1 MTQRKIEGGRKMTQE
16 QFDSYKLPSVTTI
29 LSDVFGNGEFAN
41 IPKHVLDAACDRGH
55 AVHES
60 IEEFIKTGCKDK
72 PRIALEYQIYIDYFN
87 DWYDKYKPEFIFS
100 EQKLVSE
107 KLGTKGIIDTL
118 YFEGYTN
125 TLVMCDWKTSSS
137 LNVFK
142 AKCQLNLYLLLL
154 EEAQP
159 SYLEKVDKLK
169 ILSLTKSGYKYY
181 EFKPDRELAKAILKI
196 YKEKHAS

>member
-1 MTQRKIEGGRKMTQE
+1 MTQE

-60 IEEFIKTGCKDK
+60 IEEFIKTGCKNNPK
-72 PRIALEYQIYIDYFN
+72 INLEYQIYIDYFN

-107 KLGTKGIIDTL
+107 KLGIKGIIDTL
-118 YFEGYTN
+118 FFEGYTN

-169 ILSLTKSGYKYY
+169 ILSLTKSDYKYY
-181 EFKPDRELAKAILKI
+181 EFEPDKELAYAILKI
-196 YKEKHAS
+196 YEEKHAS

>member
-1 MTQRKIEGGRKMTQE
+1 MTQE

-41 IPKHVLDAACDRGH
+41 IPKHVLDSACDRGH

-154 EEAQP
+154 EETYP
-159 SYLEKVDKLK
+159 EYVNKVDKLK

-196 YKEKHAS
+196 YEEKHAS

>member
-1 MTQRKIEGGRKMTQE
+1 MTQE
-16 QFDSYKLPSVTTI
+16 QFNSYKLPSVTTI

-60 IEEFIKTGCKDK
+60 IEEFINTGCKDK

-87 DWYDKYKPEFIFS
+87 DWYDKYEPVFIFS
-100 EQKLVSE
+100 EQRLVSE
-107 KLGTKGIIDTL
+107 KLGIKGIADTL
-118 YFEGYTN
+118 YFEKYSDE
-125 TLVMCDWKTSSS
+125 LIMCDWKTSSS

-181 EFKPDRELAKAILKI
+181 EFEPDKELAYAILKI
-196 YKEKHAS
+196 YEEKHAS

>member
-1 MTQRKIEGGRKMTQE
+1 MTQE
-16 QFDSYKLPSVTTI
+16 EFDSYKLPSVTQI
-29 LSDVFGNGEFAN
+29 LSDIFGNTEFAN

-60 IEEFIKTGCKDK
+60 IENFINTGCEDK
-72 PRIALEYQIYIDYFN
+72 PMIALEYQIYIDYFN
-87 DWYDKYKPEFIFS
+87 DWYDKYKPKFIFS

-118 YFEGYTN
+118 YFESYTN

-159 SYLEKVDKLK
+159 SYKVDKLK

-181 EFKPDRELAKAILKI
+181 EFEPDRELGKAILKI
-196 YKEKHAS
+196 YKEKHDI

>member
-1 MTQRKIEGGRKMTQE
+1 MTQE

-41 IPKHVLDAACDRGH
+41 IPKRVLDAACDRGH

-72 PRIALEYQIYIDYFN
+72 PMIALEYQIYIDYFN

-181 EFKPDRELAKAILKI
+181 EFEPDRELAKAILKI
-196 YKEKHAS
+196 YKEKHAN

>member
-1 MTQRKIEGGRKMTQE
+1 MTQE
-16 QFDSYKLPSVTTI
+16 EFDSYKIPSVTTI
-29 LSDVFGNGEFAN
+29 LSDVFGNGEFTN

-60 IEEFIKTGCKDK
+60 IEEFINSGCKDTPK
-72 PRIALEYQIYIDYFN
+72 IPLEYQIYIDYFN
-87 DWYDKYKPEFIFS
+87 DWYNKYKPEFIFS
-100 EQKLVSE
+100 EQKIVSE

-118 YFEGYTN
+118 YVESDTN

-159 SYLEKVDKLK
+159 DYKVDKLK

-181 EFKPDRELAKAILKI
+181 EFEPDRELAKAILMI
-196 YKEKHAS
+196 YMEKHKNG

>member
-1 MTQRKIEGGRKMTQE
+1 MTQE
-16 QFDSYKLPSVTTI
+16 QFDSYKLPSVTQI
-29 LSDVFGNGEFAN
+29 LSDIFGSEEFAN
-41 IPKHVLDAACDRGH
+41 VPQCVMDAACDRGH

-60 IEEFIKTGCKDK
+60 IEKFIKSGCTDK
-72 PRIALEYQIYIDYFN
+72 PMIALEYQIYIDYFN

-118 YFEGYTN
+118 FFEGYTN
-125 TLVMCDWKTSSS
+125 TLVMCDWKTSSA

-154 EEAQP
+154 EESQP

-181 EFKPDRELAKAILKI
+181 EFEPDRELGKAILKI
-196 YKEKHAS
+196 YKEKHDI

>member
-1 MTQRKIEGGRKMTQE
+1 MTQE
-16 QFDSYKLPSVTTI
+16 EFNSYKLPSVTKI
-29 LSDVFGNGEFAN
+29 LSDVFGDNEFLN
-41 IPKHVLDAACDRGH
+41 IPERVLNAACDRGH

-60 IEEFIKTGCKDK
+60 IEEFIKTGCENRPKV
-72 PRIALEYQIYIDYFN
+72 ALEYQIYIDYFN
-87 DWYDKYKPEFIFS
+87 DWYDKYKPDFIFS
-100 EQKLVSE
+100 EQKVVSE

-181 EFKPDRELAKAILKI
+181 EFEPDRELALAILKI
-196 YKEKHAS
+196 YKEKSNNGK

>member
-1 MTQRKIEGGRKMTQE
+1 MTQE
-16 QFDSYKLPSVTTI
+16 EFNSYKLPSVTKI
-29 LSDVFGNGEFAN
+29 LSDVFGNNEFLN
-41 IPKHVLDAACDRGH
+41 IPKHVLNTACDRGH

-60 IEEFIKTGCKDK
+60 IEEFIKTGCENRPKID
-72 PRIALEYQIYIDYFN
+72 LEYQVYIDYFN

-100 EQKLVSE
+100 EQKVVSE
-107 KLGTKGIIDTL
+107 KLGIKGIIDTL

-181 EFKPDRELAKAILKI
+181 EFEPDRELALAILKI
-196 YKEKHAS
+196 YKEKCNNAK